1 MGKEDIQGS
10 AVYEPDPAGATS
22 SEPPALDVV
31 AQRLG
36 MDAVMLGRFGERD
49 DAFQLELVSMAEG
62 MRALADHGTLRD
74 ISIW

>member
-1 MGKEDIQGS
+1 MD
-10 AVYEPDPAGATS
+10 EPDSAGAAG
-22 SEPPALDVV
+22 SEPSALDVV

-49 DAFQLELVSMAEG
+49 DALQLELVSMAEG
-62 MRALADHGTLRD
+62 MRVLADHGTLID

>member
-1 MGKEDIQGS
+1 MD
-10 AVYEPDPAGATS
+10 EPDPAGAAGR
-22 SEPPALDVV
+22 EPSALDVV

-36 MDAVMLGRFGERD
+36 MDAVVLGSFGERD
-49 DAFQLELVSMAEG
+49 DALQLELVSMAEG